1 MKTTKQNKT
10 KFEKMAEEA
19 TMDCYNEYEQCSG
32 WACTL
37 ADELPLHL
45 KCLIFGEEA
54 TLVDVDTD
62 EGGTSVLG
70 VITKN
75 KKKIRI
81 PLQDIEVMD
90 KKAKNLE
97 WLEAYR
103 YWIKNG

>member
-1 MKTTKQNKT
+1 
-10 KFEKMAEEA
+10 MAEEA
-19 TMDCYNEYEQCSG
+19 TVDCYNEYEQCSG

-37 ADELPLHL
+37 ADELPLPL

-54 TLVDVDTD
+54 MLVNVDTD
-62 EGGTSVLG
+62 ETGISVLG

-81 PLQDIEVMD
+81 PIQDVEVVD
-90 KKAKNLE
+90 KKGKGLD
-97 WLEAYR
+97 WLGAYR

>member
-1 MKTTKQNKT
+1 MKVPKQNKD
-10 KFEKMAEEA
+10 KFENIIKQAIA
-19 TMDCYNEYEQCSG
+19 DCYNEYEQCSG

-37 ADELPLHL
+37 AEELPLPL

-62 EGGTSVLG
+62 ETGTSVQG

-81 PLQDIEVMD
+81 LIQDIEVAD
-90 KKAKNLE
+90 KRAKGLE
-97 WLEAYR
+97 RLEAFR
-103 YWIKNG
+103 YWIKNR

>member
-1 MKTTKQNKT
+1 MDKRKKEK
-10 KFEKMAEEA
+10 KFEQMAEEA
-19 TMDCYNEYEQCSG
+19 TTDCYNEYEQRNG

-37 ADELPLHL
+37 ADRLPLPL

-62 EGGTSVLG
+62 ENGTSVLG
-70 VITKN
+70 VITRN

-81 PLQDIEVMD
+81 PIQDIEVVD

>member
-1 MKTTKQNKT
+1 MYAGRRVATPLKVPD
-10 KFEKMAEEA
+10 FDEEA
-19 TMDCYNEYEQCSG
+19 M
-32 WACTL
+32 
-37 ADELPLHL
+37 
-45 KCLIFGEEA
+45 
-54 TLVDVDTD
+54 LVDVDTD
-62 EGGTSVLG
+62 ENGTSVLV

-81 PLQDIEVMD
+81 PIQDAELVD

>member
-1 MKTTKQNKT
+1 MDKKEK
-10 KFEKMAEEA
+10 KFQKMAAEA
-19 TMDCYNEYEQCSG
+19 TVDCYNEYEQSSG

-37 ADELPLHL
+37 AEELPLPL

-54 TLVDVDTD
+54 MLVDVDTD
-62 EGGTSVLG
+62 ESGTSVLG

-81 PLQDIEVMD
+81 PMQDVEVVN
-90 KKAKNLE
+90 KKYKGLD
-97 WLEAYR
+97 WLGAYC

>member
-1 MKTTKQNKT
+1 MNISEQNKN
-10 KFEKMAEEA
+10 KFEQMAEEA
-19 TMDCYNEYEQCSG
+19 VVDCYNEYEQCSG

-37 ADELPLHL
+37 AEELPLPL

-54 TLVDVDTD
+54 MLVDVDTD
-62 EGGTSVLG
+62 EQETFVLG

-81 PLQDIEVMD
+81 PIQDVDVVD
-90 KKAKNLE
+90 KRAKTID

>member
-1 MKTTKQNKT
+1 MDKRKKEK
-10 KFEKMAEEA
+10 KFEQMAEEA
-19 TMDCYNEYEQCSG
+19 TVDCYNEYEQGSG

-37 ADELPLHL
+37 ADELPLPL

-54 TLVDVDTD
+54 ILVDVDTD

-81 PLQDIEVMD
+81 PIQDVELVD